1 VPATRLVGI
10 THPFHPYRGR
20 QLVCVGERCNAA
32 GKRLLLSIDEDTVC
46 AVPLQWTNLV
56 APDPEVVLGEARAA
70 MRVGDLV
77 ELARLVARLSGR
89 DARTAPEDVS
99 GELCRKRK

>member
-1 VPATRLVGI
+1 MLA
-10 THPFHPYRGR
+10 
-20 QLVCVGERCNAA
+20 
-32 GKRLLLSIDEDTVC
+32 IDEHTVC
-46 AVPLQWTNLV
+46 AVPLPWTDLV

-70 MRVGDLV
+70 VRVGDLI

-89 DARTAPEDVS
+89 AALHTPEDVS